1 MTASIDG
8 CFGKAFSKK
17 PLKLLIKRFFA
28 GFRGSAMAEAM
39 AG

>member
-1 MTASIDG
+1 MTTNIDG
-8 CFGKAFSKK
+8 CFEEAFSRK

-28 GFRGSAMAEAM
+28 GFRASAMAEAM